1 MIEKNENVSDVGF
14 YVLPRTEQELTSPSP
29 LQVKHRLSVIKEVSE
44 DSSVS
49 STPAPSPEVKSAISL
64 FQGYEEEGIQNM
76 SCQQEIVLHT
86 SGRGDGCSNLSSMR

>member
-1 MIEKNENVSDVGF
+1 MIEKNENISDVGF

-29 LQVKHRLSVIKEVSE
+29 LQVRHRLSVIKEVSE

-49 STPAPSPEVKSAISL
+49 STPAPSPEVKRAMSL
-64 FQGYEEEGIQNM
+64 FQEEEGIQSM